1 MPNNEIVRLGAL
13 ALSEDRTYA
22 PFSGEAWLYAL
33 QMTLIGMGM
42 IFAVLAILWGALAIF
57 KLIFAR
63 NEGEKKVKATLDSKA
78 EKESKPVT
86 VEAPTAAPTPV
97 VAASADDAEL
107 IAVLTAAIAAYEAE
121 QGRCVSVGDFRVV
134 SYRRA
139 NGGRS
144 WNSK

>member
-97 VAASADDAEL
+97 AAASSDDAEL

>member
-13 ALSEDRTYA
+13 ALSDDRTYA

-42 IFAVLAILWGALAIF
+42 IFAVLGILWGALAIF

-63 NEGEKKVKATLDSKA
+63 NEGEKKEKATLESKA

-97 VAASADDAEL
+97 AVASASDAEL